1 MEGRFDLPLGLKN
14 LGFIIHRRQD
24 MQYPIKINRNI
35 LPLWLRKYLRS
46 QVDTRTICRLD
57 SNGDSF
63 EDSISSIFIDTAWKY
78 TREGRHLLT
87 DQLIIEFVSKVP
99 AVSILEVG
107 ASCGCTSLEL
117 LNRLPGSYKQYFV
130 TDRFFTILFQ
140 VKNGA
145 TYFYHPLK
153 KHCIMRVS
161 DWCVAYEDV
170 QNALVPLGAIANRLL
185 ARAPQYNSAHG
196 HCASML
202 HPHLNRRI
210 ESDSRIVVMEYDILS
225 AWPNEPVDIIKV
237 ANVLNPCSFVDEEIQ
252 MAIRHLRNALKAG
265 GKLIITDNR
274 DVEQVSMFSKSEAEK
289 LILQKRLNGG
299 AEIEKLV
306 TEC

>member
-1 MEGRFDLPLGLKN
+1 MEGRFDLALGLKN

-24 MQYPIKINRNI
+24 MQYPVKINRNI
-35 LPLWLRKYLRS
+35 LPLWLGKYLRS
-46 QVDTRTICRLD
+46 QVDTRSICRPD

-63 EDSISSIFIDTAWKY
+63 EDSISSIFIDTTWKY
-78 TREGRHLLT
+78 TRKGRHLLT
-87 DQLIIEFVSKVP
+87 DQLIIEFVSEVP
-99 AVSILEVG
+99 ATSILEVG

-117 LNRLPGSYKQYFV
+117 LDHLAGSYRQYFV
-130 TDRFFTILFQ
+130 TDRFLSIPFQ

-170 QNALVPLGAIANRLL
+170 QDAFVPLGAIASRLL
-185 ARAPQYNSAHG
+185 ARAPQYDSAHC

-202 HPHLNRRI
+202 HPHLKRRI
-210 ESDSRIVVMEYDILS
+210 GSDSRIVVMEYDILS

-237 ANVLNPCSFVDEEIQ
+237 ANVLNPCSFADEEMQ
-252 MAIRHLRNALKAG
+252 MAITNLTNALKIG
-265 GKLIITDNR
+265 GKLTITDNR
-274 DVEQVSMFSKSEAEK
+274 DVEQVSMFSKSKGGKLVLEK
-289 LILQKRLNGG
+289 KLNGG
-299 AEIEKLV
+299 TEIEKLV